1 MIETSDNKLFQN
13 IQIAFAI
20 VAVLWLVHIFDWICP
35 GTMKIY
41 GLRPRDS
48 KHLLGIVYY
57 PFLHGSFKH
66 LIGNSGPLLV
76 LLIISLSLS
85 RKMTGCAIFII
96 MFGGGG
102 AVWLF
107 GKPNT
112 VHIGASGVIFG
123 LIGFLLF
130 IGVFQKKWK
139 PLVFSLIVFFVY
151 GGVLISLFT
160 IVPGVSWS
168 GHFWGFISGITA
180 AWLMR
185 NSENEAQNQTQI
197 DTNLS

>member
-1 MIETSDNKLFQN
+1 MSEINDNKLFQN
-13 IQIAFAI
+13 IQIAFAA
-20 VAVLWLVHIFDWICP
+20 VAILWAVYLFDWVWP
-35 GTMKIY
+35 GNLKVY
-41 GLRPRDS
+41 GLRPRDFDNLS
-48 KHLLGIVYY
+48 GIIYY

-66 LIGNSGPLLV
+66 LIGNSGTLLV

-85 RKMTGCAIFII
+85 RKMTGYAILII
-96 MFGGGG
+96 IFAGGG

-123 LIGFLLF
+123 LMGFLLF
-130 IGVFQKKWK
+130 IGIFQKQWK
-139 PLVFSLIVFFVY
+139 PLVFSLVVFFAY

-168 GHFWGFISGITA
+168 GHFWGFISGVMS

-185 NSENEAQNQTQI
+185 NVETKVHTINNE
-197 DTNLS
+197 